1 MNSAPR
7 RLVIFGVSNILWD
20 LFDAALACGMAPTK
34 VVIHHPEQPGDRD
47 LPVATRLAA
56 LARCCPGSAPPA
68 LSSLDDFVPEV
79 GEAYLLGPTTTTRA
93 HLAALLQDRFGLEF
107 CTLVHPR
114 AYVSPLAALVPGVF
128 VRANSVI
135 APGVHLDTHV
145 FVNRGATVGHDTRVG
160 AFTRIQPGPNLG
172 GLSRVGAGVT
182 IALGPRSSRDSR
194 SAKDPWSQP
203 VPSYCRTCP
212 PGRWLPAC
220 RLRYASSWPAT
231 SKCRHRAAR
240 EPRPRRPRFPEGQVR
255 NPCRAY
261 GPACSGRCPRPR
273 VRSRRTEAAS
283 R

>member
-7 RLVIFGVSNILWD
+7 RLVIFGLSNILSD

-79 GEAYLLGPTTTTRA
+79 GEAYLLGPTTPTRA
-93 HLAALLQDRFGLEF
+93 RLAALLQDRFGLEF

-114 AYVSPLAALVPGVF
+114 AYVSPLAALEPGVF
-128 VRANSVI
+128 VGANSVI

-160 AFTRIQPGPNLG
+160 AFSRIQPGANLG

-182 IALGPRSSRDSR
+182 IGLGASVVERLAIGDGSVVAAGAVVLRDVPPRTMV
-194 SAKDPWSQP
+194 AG
-203 VPSYCRTCP
+203 V
-212 PGRWLPAC
+212 
-220 RLRYASSWPAT
+220 PAT
-231 SKCRHRAAR
+231 
-240 EPRPRRPRFPEGQVR
+240 VR
-255 NPCRAY
+255 KLLAGNVEMPAPPCA
-261 GPACSGRCPRPR
+261 
-273 VRSRRTEAAS
+273 
-283 R
+283 